1 MTLTNERPAAEAPRT
16 GAGDITERIRGA
28 IEGERERI
36 VGLSHAIGEDPELA
50 FEEHRAAARVAELL
64 DGAGF
69 SVSTGAYGLE
79 TAVEAVYGEGEV
91 TVAVVGEYDALPGV
105 GHACGH
111 NVIAAAGVGAALGL
125 SVVAD
130 ELGFRVKFLGT
141 PAEELGGG
149 KILMLQ
155 RGAWDDATFSLM
167 VHGGPFA
174 QIATAG
180 FASQAYERIIGEFRG
195 RAAHAAAMPHEG
207 VNAGDAV
214 TLAQVGF
221 GLLRQQLRKSVV
233 VGSFVVEAGGATNV
247 IPERGVIEVE
257 IRGNTDEEWNDARR
271 RVRAVLEGAAIATG
285 CELEITQPELPY
297 APLRNDADLARLFDA
312 AMTEELG
319 YELAPAPDG
328 SAGGSTDMGN
338 VSQYLPSIHPMI
350 VLEGV
355 EAVPHHQSFAAA
367 ALSPAGDRA
376 AVDGALAL
384 ALAAA
389 AAVADDVVRER
400 LLREQRARR
409 PYLESE
415 ASGLG

>member
-1 MTLTNERPAAEAPRT
+1 MTLTNERPAAAGVAAPVDRVRAVIEA
-16 GAGDITERIRGA
+16 
-28 IEGERERI
+28 ERERI
-36 VGLSHAIGEDPELA
+36 VALSHAIGADPELA
-50 FEEHRAAARVAELL
+50 FEEHRAAARVAEVLEA
-64 DGAGF
+64 AGF
-69 SVSTGAYGLE
+69 AVEVGAYGLE
-79 TAVEAVYGEGEV
+79 TAVEAVYGDGEV

-111 NVIAAAGVGAALGL
+111 NIIAAAGVGAALGL
-125 SVVAD
+125 KAVAD

-180 FASQAYERIIGEFRG
+180 FASQAYERIRAEFTG

-221 GLLRQQLRKSVV
+221 GLLRQQLRKTVV

-247 IPERGVIEVE
+247 IPEHGVMEVE
-257 IRGNTDEEWNDARR
+257 IRGNTEEEWNDARR
-271 RVRAVLEGAAIATG
+271 RVRAVLEGAALAAG
-285 CELEITQPELPY
+285 CALEVTQPELPY
-297 APLRNDADLARLFDA
+297 EPLRSDADLARLFDE
-312 AMTEELG
+312 AMVDGLG
-319 YELAPAPDG
+319 YELAPMPAG

-338 VSQYLPSIHPMI
+338 VSQYLPAIHPMI
-350 VLEGV
+350 ALIGV

-367 ALSPAGDRA
+367 AVAPAGDTA
-376 AVDGALAL
+376 AIDGALGL
-384 ALAAA
+384 AF
-389 AAVADDVVRER
+389 AAVSAVTDDAVRER
-400 LLREQRARR
+400 LLTEQRARP
-409 PYLESE
+409 PYRE
-415 ASGLG
+415 ASTAPLG